1 MKETTMRIGGK
12 LGNFRM
18 SNDLASDLPD
28 ELRYLLDIR
37 SEQLVDLHYETF
49 DEHDPS
55 YPGHDA
61 SLRLRVGSAQVV
73 FMEHAYRELILFGS
87 RFAKMHTLF
96 DSARQAA
103 ANRAATLQQRTNRY
117 QLDIFVQTPIIL
129 FPTGLHGI
137 LHSHASDMVTAY
149 LGEFNLSNQF
159 VMEEGMMDSSNGG
172 LQVLNQFLMDLKN
185 IRLVSQFHYDDDSGD
200 GEVDGMVVL
209 EEEQKDGAQD
219 LPIIDHVDVHLD
231 INMAEYT
238 EGSVRPEMEVVGTVS
253 DINIRL
259 TERQYVVL
267 WKLGAIVYNT
277 IFAPSPSDEQD
288 SQSISIAS
296 VVPSQPGIVH
306 APSVNVAASTKTHT
320 RMDVSV
326 YLATAALHLFKGD
339 GYHMSLEA
347 SKFCR
352 IALNGTD
359 VRLRMGTDNTM
370 DAEIS
375 VVSLQLTDISPD
387 RPGGNQFR
395 EILPPADH
403 GSEQFMASMHMNAR
417 GQQQWLVSVDSPRV
431 VLVLDH
437 LFALWDYVWAI
448 YADDG
453 PTSAASP
460 NQLTSSQQQEQQ
472 EQQEQQQ
479 QQQQQT
485 SNNDPWLTYQLQV
498 IHAEI
503 ALVASPSNLESEALI
518 LSSRKII
525 LSQTDRLSISG
536 EKIGLILCRMDARE
550 STKVNFVDEFG
561 ARMTI
566 DSRSGAALPSSPSP
580 NHWST
585 DVVVSVEDPLVL
597 RVSYRDMMLI
607 ADILN
612 RIKEL
617 SANALARQIMQ
628 QERSKDQEA
637 QGTPGRQPNTVMMPE
652 VPLDRPQRRGVD
664 AGEATRV
671 RLGSSSSQ
679 RMSSQLVH
687 ESVSLSLSSPHCIG
701 WNVA

>member
-1 MKETTMRIGGK
+1 MLKTFTDVEKPATRPMTPLIESIFGSEGGAPIDRVVVKSDETDASDTIRVKARLKGVNFYLHEAEQRLATISLVKGDVAFVMKETTMRIGGK

-87 RFAKMHTLF
+87 RFLAKMHTLF

-259 TERQYVVL
+259 TERQDVVL

-288 SQSISIAS
+288 SQEHLHRFCCP
-296 VVPSQPGIVH
+296 VPARDCTCSFRQRRCLHQDPH
-306 APSVNVAASTKTHT
+306 AHGRTSRCILPRPRCICSRETDTTCPLKRPSC
-320 RMDVSV
+320 
-326 YLATAALHLFKGD
+326 
-339 GYHMSLEA
+339 
-347 SKFCR
+347 CR

-359 VRLRMGTDNTM
+359 VRLRTGTDNTM

-395 EILPPADH
+395 EILAT
-403 GSEQFMASMHMNAR
+403 GR
-417 GQQQWLVSVDSPRV
+417 
-431 VLVLDH
+431 
-437 LFALWDYVWAI
+437 
-448 YADDG
+448 
-453 PTSAASP
+453 
-460 NQLTSSQQQEQQ
+460 
-472 EQQEQQQ
+472 
-479 QQQQQT
+479 
-485 SNNDPWLTYQLQV
+485 PW
-498 IHAEI
+498 
-503 ALVASPSNLESEALI
+503 
-518 LSSRKII
+518 K
-525 LSQTDRLSISG
+525 
-536 EKIGLILCRMDARE
+536 
-550 STKVNFVDEFG
+550 
-561 ARMTI
+561 
-566 DSRSGAALPSSPSP
+566 
-580 NHWST
+580 
-585 DVVVSVEDPLVL
+585 
-597 RVSYRDMMLI
+597 
-607 ADILN
+607 
-612 RIKEL
+612 
-617 SANALARQIMQ
+617 
-628 QERSKDQEA
+628 
-637 QGTPGRQPNTVMMPE
+637 
-652 VPLDRPQRRGVD
+652 
-664 AGEATRV
+664 
-671 RLGSSSSQ
+671 
-679 RMSSQLVH
+679 
-687 ESVSLSLSSPHCIG
+687 
-701 WNVA
+701 